1 MNLYFEMTFSLPS
14 PSSLLN
20 DFLKV
25 GLLVHSCYV
34 MIVFPA
40 FVHEE
45 LILILFDSKGVE
57 LLRVSAG
64 ILCKSQVIVL
74 PKQKVS

>member
-1 MNLYFEMTFSLPS
+1 MTFSLPF
-14 PSSLLN
+14 PLSLLKLPN

-34 MIVFPA
+34 MIVFCA
-40 FVHEE
+40 FVHEV

-57 LLRVSAG
+57 LLRVSTG
-64 ILCKSQVIVL
+64 NLYKSQVIVL